1 MILKYGLL
9 KESFYDD
16 DLGSY
21 ESYGIESLC
30 GYKISD
36 ISISKKQVENLISKI
51 NSKQTPIEYLPY
63 EIDKIF
69 KEE

>member
-1 MILKYGLL
+1 MKYGILKERL
-9 KESFYDD
+9 YDN

-36 ISISKKQVENLISKI
+36 ISISKRQVENLISRI
-51 NSKQTPIEYLPY
+51 NAKQTPIEYLPY
-63 EIDKIF
+63 EIDQIF